1 MRRREEREKS
11 SEARER
17 RVLGVYSVPVDYGG
31 DTRIGGHMGSRLV
44 LALPSV
50 TAFFAEGLSKG
61 LLYRVSSPVTKGVR

>member
-50 TAFFAEGLSKG
+50 TAFSRK
-61 LLYRVSSPVTKGVR
+61 VSRKVFCTEFLHQLPKV